1 MPVNATTGI
10 GGVALGF
17 HPATATDATLTVRRR
32 SIPRPLTRQ
41 TVTMQVNTTAPIW
54 MFCGQT
60 GHCGQ
65 GMVFSINAPATGNT
79 FDAYLA
85 NAKATA
91 SGTTAT
97 TGTAGTSAGAG
108 GASGAASAGGAAA
121 TGSVPNASTGT
132 TSTTGGAS
140 ALSLG
145 AGALVAVLASAFALL
160 A

>member
-1 MPVNATTGI
+1 
-10 GGVALGF
+10 
-17 HPATATDATLTVRRR
+17 
-32 SIPRPLTRQ
+32 
-41 TVTMQVNTTAPIW
+41 MQVNTTAPIW

-108 GASGAASAGGAAA
+108 GAAA